1 MAKIYKTDG
10 KIIEVE
16 PKNGVDFSWEELRDI
31 VGGFIEIVFLPNKL
45 VVLNEH
51 GKIKGL
57 SFNEKATILAKSSI
71 NAGDYIAGN
80 VLVCNR
86 DQIK

>member
-10 KIIEVE
+10 EIVEVE

-31 VGGFIEIVFLPNKL
+31 VGGSIEIIFLPNKL
-45 VVLNEH
+45 VILNEY
-51 GKIKGL
+51 GKIKGFP
-57 SFNEKATILAKSSI
+57 FNEKATMLAKGSI
-71 NAGDYIAGN
+71 NAGDYITGN